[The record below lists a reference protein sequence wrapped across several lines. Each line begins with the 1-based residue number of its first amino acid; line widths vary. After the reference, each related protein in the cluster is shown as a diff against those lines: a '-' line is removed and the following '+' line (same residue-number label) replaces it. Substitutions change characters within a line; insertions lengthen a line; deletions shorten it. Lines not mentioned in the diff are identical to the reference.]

1 MYIHICAH
9 MMYTY
14 CIHNACTMYAYDVY
28 VYIWC
33 INTYTYVR
41 IYIYIYIYI
50 WSCIL
55 DSWLIHLQC
64 CTVYLY
70 IYIHCKYA
78 TNWRYHQSS
87 SNPVLQEF
95 YSPNKV
101 WSITIPGEAGVL
113 LCISHRLLG
122 NPQSV
127 VDSKHLHQALSKF
140 LRSLNI
146 IYTPSG
152 YD

>member
-28 VYIWC
+28 VYIRC

-41 IYIYIYIYI
+41 IYIHIYMVMYLGFMINT
-50 WSCIL
+50 L
-55 DSWLIHLQC
+55 
-64 CTVYLY
+64 TVLY
-70 IYIHCKYA
+70 SISIYIHCKYA

-101 WSITIPGEAGVL
+101 
-113 LCISHRLLG
+113 
-122 NPQSV
+122 
-127 VDSKHLHQALSKF
+127 
-140 LRSLNI
+140 
-146 IYTPSG
+146 
-152 YD
+152 